1 MNPYCSLA
9 KKAIEV
15 YIKTGKIIKLPLDLP
30 PDFYNRKAG
39 VFVSLHKG
47 DFLRGCIGT
56 SQPTQQN
63 TGQEI
68 IDNAI
73 AAAHDPRFTLLQ
85 PPELK
90 HLSYE
95 VYVLEKP
102 EPIDNPDKLNPKK
115 YGLIVKS
122 LSSARSALL
131 LPDLEDVE
139 TVQQQFEIC
148 CQKAG
153 INSSKEKLLLFR
165 FKAKK
170 YTDSKITKSKV

>member
-9 KKAIEV
+9 KKAIEA
-15 YIKTGKIIKLPLDLP
+15 YIKENRKITVPQNLPSE
-30 PDFYNRKAG
+30 FYKQKAG

-47 DFLRGCIGT
+47 EFLRGCIGT

-63 TGQEI
+63 IGQEI

-73 AAAHDPRFTLLQ
+73 AAAYDPRFAPLQ

-95 VYVLEKP
+95 VYVLEKA
-102 EPIDNPDKLNPKK
+102 ETVDSLKKLNPHK

-122 LSSARSALL
+122 VSSAKSALL
-131 LPDLEDVE
+131 LPDLEGIKTPQE
-139 TVQQQFEIC
+139 QFAIC
-148 CQKAG
+148 RQKAG